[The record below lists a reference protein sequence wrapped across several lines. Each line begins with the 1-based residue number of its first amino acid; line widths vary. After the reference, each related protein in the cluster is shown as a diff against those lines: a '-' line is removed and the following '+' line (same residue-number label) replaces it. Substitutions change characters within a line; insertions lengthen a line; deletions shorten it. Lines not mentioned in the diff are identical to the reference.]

1 MRARPD
7 RLTKEVIIVRP
18 LPQPVRAV
26 LTALALAALSLALL
40 LPTALLAPPA
50 GAQDGGEGVLA
61 RVFSGAGAE
70 QVFYP
75 GVTVTATDEGGAE
88 VGSGETDEAGEVR
101 LELPGPGVYTVVLD
115 TATLPEGF
123 VPRGDVTE
131 RMPNVQANRT
141 GNALF
146 PLDEAGA
153 DGAAPAPTGG
163 GRTFGDKLASVPQL
177 FLDGIK
183 LGAIIAITA
192 IGLSLIFG
200 TTGLVNFAHGE
211 LVTLGAVVAF
221 FFNVSAGGPR
231 IHLVWAALIAILIG
245 AFAGTG
251 LERGVWAPLRRRGV
265 GLISMLVISI
275 GLSFIVRNVLL
286 IMYGGGTRPYRNYN
300 IQSRISLFGIAIT
313 PRDLAIIVLS
323 VVILVAVG
331 LMLQRTRIGKA
342 LRAVADNRD
351 LAESSGIDVNKVIR
365 FVWLLGGGLAAF
377 GGVLLGTTEQVNV
390 NMGFNLL
397 LLMFA
402 GVILGGIGTA
412 YGAMVGSLVVGVIS
426 QVSTAFFSVQLKFV
440 WALGILIVV
449 LLIRPQG
456 LLGRA
461 ERFG

>member
-1 MRARPD
+1 
-7 RLTKEVIIVRP
+7 
-18 LPQPVRAV
+18 
-26 LTALALAALSLALL
+26 
-40 LPTALLAPPA
+40 
-50 GAQDGGEGVLA
+50 
-61 RVFSGAGAE
+61 VFSGAG
-70 QVFYP
+70 QDQIRYP
-75 GVTVTATDEGGAE
+75 GVAVVVLDEDGNE
-88 VGSGETDEAGEVR
+88 VAAGETDDQGEALLEVP
-101 LELPGPGVYTVVLD
+101 EPGTYTITID
-115 TATLPEGF
+115 PATLPEGF

-131 RMPNVQANRT
+131 RTNDVQAGRT
-141 GNALF
+141 ANALF

-153 DGAAPAPTGG
+153 GGAAPPVGG
-163 GRTFGDKLASVPQL
+163 GRTFRDKLASVPQL

-183 LGAIIAITA
+183 LGSIIAITA

-221 FFNVSAGGPR
+221 FFNAAGGGPR
-231 IHLVWAALIAILIG
+231 IHLVFAAVLATIVG
-245 AFAGTG
+245 ALAGIS
-251 LERGVWAPLRRRGV
+251 LERGVWSPLRNRGV

-275 GLSFIVRNVLL
+275 GLSFIIRNVILL
-286 IMYGGGTRPYRNYN
+286 IYGGSTRPYRDYN

-313 PRDLAIIVLS
+313 PRDLGIIIISTIVL
-323 VVILVAVG
+323 VLVG
-331 LMLQRTRIGKA
+331 LMLTRTRIGKA
-342 LRAVADNRD
+342 MRAVADNRD
-351 LAESSGIDVNKVIR
+351 LAESSGIDVGKVIR
-365 FVWLLGGGLAAF
+365 FVWLMGGGLAAF
-377 GGVLLGTTEQVNV
+377 GGVLLGSTEQVNV

-440 WALGILIVV
+440 WALGILIIV